1 MKHSSVVKT
10 VHTCMKADVPI
21 LIHGKPGVG
30 KSALVK
36 EVAKSYKMELR
47 DIRAALLDPVD
58 VMGVPVPDRETK
70 VTNWFTP
77 ELWPTTGKG
86 ILFLDELPQATTA
99 VQKALTQLVLDRT
112 IGTSYTLPK
121 GWRII
126 AAGNYTTD
134 RAGAGELLS
143 QFKNRFVHVDY
154 EVDMNDWVTWALG
167 AGIKTEIIAF
177 VRFRPELLHDMDV
190 SQNAFPTPRSWE
202 FASDILQANPDKE
215 IEYDLLKGTVGE
227 GAAAE
232 LTAFLKIFRTLPD
245 PDHILLD
252 PMNADVP
259 TDPATLYALTG
270 ALAARSSE
278 VTFERIVNYGKR
290 ILPEYNVLMVRD
302 SVTKCPAVT
311 KTKAF
316 INWASDNHSVII

>member
-1 MKHSSVVKT
+1 MKHSEVVQA
-10 VHTCMKADVPI
+10 VRTCMKADVPI

-36 EVAKSYKMELR
+36 EIAKEYKMELR
-47 DIRAALLDPVD
+47 DVRAALLDPVD
-58 VMGVPVPDRETK
+58 VMGVPVPDRETRE
-70 VTNWFTP
+70 TNWFTP
-77 ELWPTTGKG
+77 ELWPSKGKG

-121 GWRII
+121 GWKII

-143 QFKNRFVHVDY
+143 QFKNRFIHVDY
-154 EVDMNDWVTWALG
+154 DVDMEDWIKWALK
-167 AGIKTEIIAF
+167 AELMVEIIAF
-177 VRFRPELLHDMDV
+177 IRFRPSLLHDMDV
-190 SQNAFPTPRSWE
+190 TQNAFPTPRSWE
-202 FASDILQANPDKE
+202 FASDILMSKPPRE
-215 IEYDLLKGTVGE
+215 IEYNLLKGTIGE

-232 LTAFLKIFRTLPD
+232 FSGFLKIFRTLPD

-252 PMNADVP
+252 PTNAPVP
-259 TDPATLYALTG
+259 EDPATLYALTG
-270 ALAARSSE
+270 ALSARSSE
-278 VTFERIVNYGKR
+278 ATFDRIVQYGTR
-290 ILPEYNVLMVRD
+290 MAPEFRVLMIRD
-302 SVTKCPAVT
+302 AVTKCPAVT

>member
-1 MKHSSVVKT
+1 MKHSEVLQA
-10 VHTCMKADVPI
+10 VHTCMSADVPL

-36 EVAKSYKMELR
+36 AVAAEYKMELR

-58 VMGVPVPDRETK
+58 VMGVPVPDRETRE
-70 VTNWFTP
+70 TNWFTP
-77 ELWPTTGKG
+77 ELWPSKGKG
-86 ILFLDELPQATTA
+86 ILFLDELPQATVA
-99 VQKALTQLVLDRT
+99 VQKALSQLVLDRT
-112 IGTSYTLPK
+112 IGTSYKLPK
-121 GWRII
+121 GWRIL

-154 EVDMNDWVTWALG
+154 EVDMNDWVTWA
-167 AGIKTEIIAF
+167 IKEDVKTEVIAF

-202 FASDILQANPDKE
+202 FASDILKANPDKE
-215 IEYDLLKGTVGE
+215 VEYDLLKGTVGE

-252 PMNADVP
+252 PMNAEVP